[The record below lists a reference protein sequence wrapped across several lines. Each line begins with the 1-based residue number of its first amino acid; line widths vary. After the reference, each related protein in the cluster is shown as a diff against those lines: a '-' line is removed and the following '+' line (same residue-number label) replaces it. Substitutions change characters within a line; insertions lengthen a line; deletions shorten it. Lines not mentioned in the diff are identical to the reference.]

1 MPSFWFT
8 IDVRIVNLQNRHNF
22 GRQVVSIFLVKV
34 IAAIFYIFSSGRL
47 KRERN
52 FYQRGG

>member
-8 IDVRIVNLQNRHNF
+8 IDVHIVNLQNRHNF
-22 GRQVVSIFLVKV
+22 GRQEVSIFLVKV
-34 IAAIFYIFSSGRL
+34 IAAIFYIFSSGRC

-52 FYQRGG
+52 FYQEGG

>member
-8 IDVRIVNLQNRHNF
+8 IDVRIVNLQNRRNF

-34 IAAIFYIFSSGRL
+34 IAAIFYIFSGGRL

-52 FYQRGG
+52 FYQGGG